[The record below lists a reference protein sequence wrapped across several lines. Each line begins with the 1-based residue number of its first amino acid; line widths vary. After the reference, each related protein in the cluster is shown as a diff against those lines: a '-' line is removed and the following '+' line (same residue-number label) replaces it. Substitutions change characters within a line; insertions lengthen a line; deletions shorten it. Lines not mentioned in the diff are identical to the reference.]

1 MQVDVATA
9 TPASAVKFGAGWQFW
24 PQPPAQ
30 GGASPNVRMVTW
42 DELPQPS
49 PAPVVPPSAAEPSAI
64 DSWEPAQWEQD
75 SIIVDSQPEP
85 CAGTT
90 LDGGPILAEDVC
102 SPNHADGPFGEASG
116 IDGRVAQG
124 DAERKRFRSVQPN
137 QTRPGWT
144 PELLLLGESQHHRE
158 AGQQRQVRSRF
169 HPPTHAAVR
178 AVPPGMPVPATTTH
192 EALDSGRGRR
202 SPRKRRRPPKLEEE
216 EAVTPPSLIPTPPA
230 EGAPGQAELEDDE
243 NCSLGRWRRV
253 ATTPTDKALETD
265 TIRQLLQD
273 SSFRPGAR
281 PERFVRTRNNVW
293 LFKEGPGFHTV
304 RTSLHSFHLLSDHGV
319 CSLSLSLSL
328 WQRGKASGGRKS
340 DRWHN
345 SGGSKAARDLP
356 AGKPPVLRRRY
367 ARHP

>member
-1 MQVDVATA
+1 MEVATGN
-9 TPASAVKFGAGWQFW
+9 PASAVKFGAGLQFW

-49 PAPVVPPSAAEPSAI
+49 PAPVVAPSPAEPSAI

-75 SIIVDSQPEP
+75 SIIVESQPEP

-90 LDGGPILAEDVC
+90 LDDAPILAEDVG
-102 SPNHADGPFGEASG
+102 SPNHADGPCEEASG
-116 IDGRVAQG
+116 FGGRVGKG

-137 QTRPGWT
+137 QTRPGGT
-144 PELLLLGESQHHRE
+144 PELLLLGESHHHHE

-178 AVPPGMPVPATTTH
+178 AVPPGMPAPAPTTH
-192 EALDSGRGRR
+192 EALDGSRGRQ

-216 EAVTPPSLIPTPPA
+216 EAATPPSLISTPA
-230 EGAPGQAELEDDE
+230 ERAPGQAESEADE

-265 TIRQLLQD
+265 TIRRLLQD

-281 PERFVRTRNNVW
+281 PERFARTQNSVW

-304 RTSLHSFHLLSDHGV
+304 RTSLQTLDHPFPHLFV
-319 CSLSLSLSL
+319 
-328 WQRGKASGGRKS
+328 
-340 DRWHN
+340 
-345 SGGSKAARDLP
+345 
-356 AGKPPVLRRRY
+356 
-367 ARHP
+367 